1 MLVSPGAGVVLR
13 PAAAT
18 ASTPTSTAPTDRDAV
33 GPAPPAQ
40 RGAQADELLV
50 LGPDVYVEQPASLR
64 DEVVSRLRAAA
75 AVTA

>member
-1 MLVSPGAGVVLR
+1 MLVRPGAGAVLR
-13 PAAAT
+13 RAAAT
-18 ASTPTSTAPTDRDAV
+18 VDADVDGPDDVTPWDRLHL
-33 GPAPPAQ
+33 PS
-40 RGAQADELLV
+40 GAQADELLV